1 MVVLSGGQLLTG
13 NDAAV
18 KKISRRIKYKRSS
31 RPHESDREVTRLMNY
46 AECLELARGK
56 MGNYCKACPEC
67 NGRACKNQM
76 PGPGA
81 KGIGDTAIR
90 NYDKWKEIR
99 VQMDTLVEKRLI
111 DTSLSL
117 FGKNFQYPFFAGPV
131 GAVNM
136 HYGDSL
142 NDVSYND
149 ILVSSCAEFGIAAFT
164 GDGMDSN
171 VMVAA
176 TEAIKKAGGLGI
188 PTVKP
193 WNVEMIREKMALV
206 KDAGA
211 FAAAM
216 DIDAAGLPFLKNFNP
231 PAGSKS
237 VEELREIVKAA
248 GVPFIVKGI
257 MTVKGALKAK
267 EAGAA
272 AIVVSNHG
280 GRVLDQCP
288 ATAEVLEEIAT
299 AVDGSMKIFV
309 DGGIRSGTDVFKALA
324 LGADAVIIARP
335 FVTAVYG
342 GGREGVEAYI
352 QKIGSELADTMAM
365 CGVSS
370 LAEITRD
377 CVRV

>member
-1 MVVLSGGQLLTG
+1 
-13 NDAAV
+13 
-18 KKISRRIKYKRSS
+18 
-31 RPHESDREVTRLMNY
+31 MNY
-46 AECLELARGK
+46 SECIENARAK
-56 MGNYCKACPEC
+56 IGNYCKACPEC

-99 VQMDTLVEKRLI
+99 LNMDTLVEKRPI

-117 FGKNFQYPFFAGPV
+117 FGKELKYPFFAGPV
-131 GAVNM
+131 GAVNL
-136 HYGDSL
+136 HYGDCL

-149 ILVSSCAEFGIAAFT
+149 ILVSACAEFGIAAFT
-164 GDGMDSN
+164 GDGVDSN
-171 VMVAA
+171 VMLAA
-176 TEAIKKAGGLGI
+176 TKAIKKADGFGI

-193 WNVEMIREKMALV
+193 WNIELIREKLELV
-206 KDAGA
+206 KESGA
-211 FAAAM
+211 FAVAM
-216 DIDAAGLPFLKNFNP
+216 DIDAAGLPFLKNLNP

-237 VEELREIVKAA
+237 VEELREIVDAA
-248 GVPFIVKGI
+248 GLPFIVKGI

-267 EAGAA
+267 EAGAS

-288 ATAEVLEEIAT
+288 ATAEVLEEIAD
-299 AVDGSMKIFV
+299 AVDDSMKILV

-342 GGREGVEAYI
+342 GGREGVESYI
-352 QKIGSELADTMAM
+352 QKISGELADTMAM
-365 CGVSS
+365 CGVAS
-370 LAEITRD
+370 LEEISRD
-377 CVRV
+377 RVRR